1 MTAVKQFDAPFY
13 ITLLFKLLL
22 AFRKKDLCLLS
33 MCNRTKTALRWEE
46 GIKLTP
52 PFLCA
57 YNKSHHIYTAYV
69 LSRYETKRKKRERSS
84 NRNAFITFPY
94 VTKPGSHLGD
104 NASGM
109 ETVKNTGFGQHS
121 RKEREGKSD
130 RQRELSPSL
139 TRFDNKDDLSERI
152 PEVTNLEHSLR
163 QEVLS
168 TTRFT

>member
-1 MTAVKQFDAPFY
+1 MRPFTSRSYSNCNSHSGRKIYVSYRCAIGQQQRFGGRKASRSRPLSCAP
-13 ITLLFKLLL
+13 T
-22 AFRKKDLCLLS
+22 
-33 MCNRTKTALRWEE
+33 TKAT
-46 GIKLTP
+46 
-52 PFLCA
+52 
-57 YNKSHHIYTAYV
+57 IYTLHMYFHV
-69 LSRYETKRKKRERSS
+69 TKPNEKKGERSS